1 MIGKIITGKS
11 FSGCIKYC
19 LNDKLENKN
28 KPGQLIKSRAEI
40 LLFNQCF
47 GNERELIKQF
57 SEVRQLNKKLS
68 NPVQHITLSFAPN
81 EKLPAHQLTELVEDF
96 AKEMDFDKHQFIAVE
111 HTDTSHQH
119 LHIIVNRVG
128 FNGKTLSD
136 SNNYKRMADC
146 CRRMETKYGL
156 QKVLN
161 PKKFLSKEQR
171 DILRRDRRKEQLKKD
186 IIQSLGTSN
195 TYEAFEQKMK
205 QLQYEV
211 IKSRG
216 IAFRD
221 PQKVY
226 TKGSAV
232 RFSLSVI
239 ERILQLNPGQKK
251 NVLQQME
258 MSAVRKIGPAEQ
270 HKASSDSAAVPGQA
284 DKKQSPTIT
293 KDIQLEDK
301 GTSKPGSLI
310 QKALDVLTG
319 SDAGEQQSINQELTK
334 EEIKR
339 RRKKKPRP

>member
-28 KPGQLIKSRAEI
+28 KPGQIVKGRAEI

-47 GNERELIKQF
+47 GNEKELIKQF
-57 SEVRQLNKKLS
+57 SEVRQLNKKLAK
-68 NPVQHITLSFAPN
+68 PVQHITLSFAPE
-81 EKLPAHQLTELVEDF
+81 EKLPPHQLTELVEDF
-96 AKEMDFDKHQFIAVE
+96 AKEMGFDKHQFIAVE

-171 DILRRDRRKEQLKKD
+171 DILRRDRRKEQLKRD

-195 TYEAFEQKMK
+195 TYATFEQKMK

-221 PQKVY
+221 PRKVY

-232 RFSLSVI
+232 GFSLSVI
-239 ERILQLNPGQKK
+239 ERILQLSPAQKK
-251 NVLQQME
+251 NVLVQME
-258 MSAVRKIGPAEQ
+258 MQAARKTEQAGQ
-270 HKASSDSAAVPGQA
+270 HKVPATSADIPRQA
-284 DKKQSPTIT
+284 DKKQSPIVA
-293 KDIQLEDK
+293 KDIQLDDK
-301 GTSKPGSLI
+301 ATPKPGSLI
-310 QKALDVLTG
+310 QKAWDVLTG
-319 SDAGEQQSINQELTK
+319 SDAGEQQGLNQELTK